1 MKFNY
6 DKHKKIIIL
15 LAYTVLALIGSYLVI
30 VKAIPVIA
38 PFVVALIFAFLI
50 SPVVD
55 FFNNKLKINRKISSI
70 IVILL
75 IFAMLISLISVTIS
89 ELYSLAESLIA
100 ELLSSA
106 NLEGLTI
113 VSSEINKVFGLEI
126 DLALSFKNL
135 LLPIAQGLISVIK
148 SVASNIPQ
156 AFVASV
162 VFILSTYF
170 LTVDKESLVNFFA
183 SLVGKKNVIWI
194 SEIKKISKKSIS
206 SYVKAQLILMSIT
219 FSELLIGFTV
229 MKLFGLFDLKYTFLI
244 ALLTAILDALPV
256 FGTGAVLIPWSIYN
270 IIVAR
275 FDLAIALLALYI
287 ICVVVRQFT
296 EPKVV
301 GDSLGLHPLVTLL
314 SMYIGLKLIGIG
326 GMILLPIISLFV
338 IQLYKAGAFN
348 KIKEMI
354 FED

>member
-162 VFILSTYF
+162 VFILST
-170 LTVDKESLVNFFA
+170 
-183 SLVGKKNVIWI
+183 
-194 SEIKKISKKSIS
+194 
-206 SYVKAQLILMSIT
+206 
-219 FSELLIGFTV
+219 
-229 MKLFGLFDLKYTFLI
+229 
-244 ALLTAILDALPV
+244 
-256 FGTGAVLIPWSIYN
+256 
-270 IIVAR
+270 
-275 FDLAIALLALYI
+275 
-287 ICVVVRQFT
+287 
-296 EPKVV
+296 
-301 GDSLGLHPLVTLL
+301 
-314 SMYIGLKLIGIG
+314 
-326 GMILLPIISLFV
+326 
-338 IQLYKAGAFN
+338 
-348 KIKEMI
+348 
-354 FED
+354 